1 MMRAGHPQQPFPLD
15 SESSKRTMYS
25 AGSSNATV
33 DKLKKIICGCLALG
47 VVFLLLRSSGTI
59 GSSESSSAM
68 GSFGDSNT
76 MALDK
81 AVSRE
86 VSNKL

>member
-1 MMRAGHPQQPFPLD
+1 
-15 SESSKRTMYS
+15 MYS

-86 VSNKL
+86 VSDKL